1 VTENLRVHNLFS
13 HFRHYLSE
21 ERTIKVVME
30 QITDAELID
39 QVRGG
44 NKEAFGQLVERY
56 QQMVGHIAKKMIADE
71 WVARELAQEAILQ
84 AYLSINHLKDT
95 SRFKSWLYGITLNIC
110 RSYLHDQKRDM
121 LSLETIVGGMH
132 SDNITNFDDT
142 VDPQTI
148 AEAHDLHRLVLE
160 AIDELSSKD
169 KEATL
174 LFYYEQLTLQE
185 IAAFS
190 GVSVGAIKGRLHRA
204 RKQLQERL
212 SMVYVPEQ
220 RKEKGKMDTRQV
232 TIEAVRD
239 HPDTRQCF
247 VVLKDD
253 DDARL
258 VICIGRSEALT
269 IAAGLT
275 KISPPRPMTAHL
287 MVSLFEVTGL
297 QLKEVRIEACKDDIF
312 YAAITVADGK
322 RDYDLDARPSDAL
335 ALAVLLK
342 RPIFVADTLMKQ
354 FVQALPFE
362 QLELHSKF
370 RELDRDVVLDEHK
383 GWKEELLQF
392 IASLNRGILE
402 TEIQK
407 EKEEREATK
416 KEYIA
421 SWKEEHGQNQ
431 QET

>member
-1 VTENLRVHNLFS
+1 MDQL
-13 HFRHYLSE
+13 
-21 ERTIKVVME
+21 
-30 QITDAELID
+30 TDAKLVD

-44 NKEAFGQLVERY
+44 DKEAFGQLVERY
-56 QQMVGHIAKKMIADE
+56 QQMVGYIAKKMIADE
-71 WVARELAQEAILQ
+71 WIAHELAQEAILQ
-84 AYLSINHLKDT
+84 AYLSLDHLRDA

-110 RSYLHDQKRDM
+110 RSYLHDQKMD
-121 LSLETIVGGMH
+121 LFSLENIMGDVRSDIVTIFE
-132 SDNITNFDDT
+132 NT

-148 AEAHDLHRLVLE
+148 VEAHDLNRLVLD
-160 AIDELSSKD
+160 AIDELSSRD

-185 IAAFS
+185 IAALS
-190 GVSVGAIKGRLHRA
+190 GVSVGAIKGRLYRA

-212 SMVYVPEQ
+212 SMVYVPEP
-220 RKEKGKMDTRQV
+220 RKERRKMNLRQV
-232 TIEAVRD
+232 TIEAVRE

-253 DDARL
+253 DARL
-258 VICIGRSEALT
+258 VIFIGRPEALT

-297 QLKEVRIEACKDDIF
+297 QLKEVRIEGCKDDIF

-335 ALAVLLK
+335 ALAVLMK
-342 RPIFVADTLMKQ
+342 RPIFVADTLMEQ
-354 FVQALPFE
+354 FEQALLFE
-362 QLELHSKF
+362 RLELHSEF
-370 RELDRDVVLDEHK
+370 REVNRDVVLNEHK
-383 GWKEELLQF
+383 GQMEDLMQF
-392 IASLNRGILE
+392 LASLNRSIHESEL
-402 TEIQK
+402 QK
-407 EKEEREATK
+407 DKEEREETK
-416 KEYIA
+416 QENIA
-421 SWKEEHGQNQ
+421 SWKEEHMQNQ

>member
-1 VTENLRVHNLFS
+1 
-13 HFRHYLSE
+13 
-21 ERTIKVVME
+21 ME
-30 QITDAELID
+30 QITDAELVD
-39 QVRGG
+39 QVRGSD
-44 NKEAFGQLVERY
+44 KEAFAQLVERY
-56 QQMVGHIAKKMIADE
+56 QQMVGHIARKMIANE
-71 WVARELAQEAILQ
+71 WVAHEMAQEAILQ
-84 AYLSINHLKDT
+84 AYLSIDHLRDV

-110 RSYLHDQKRDM
+110 RSYLHDQRMDM
-121 LSLETIVGGMH
+121 LSLETIMGGVRR
-132 SDNITNFDDT
+132 NIISNFDDT

-148 AEAHDLHRLVLE
+148 AETHNLHRLVLD
-160 AIDELSSKD
+160 AIDELSSRD

-204 RKQLQERL
+204 RRQLQERL

-220 RKEKGKMDTRQV
+220 RKERRKMNLRQV
-232 TIEAVRD
+232 TIEAVRE

-247 VVLKDD
+247 VVLKD

-275 KISPPRPMTAHL
+275 KTSPPRPMTAHL

-297 QLKEVRIEACKDDIF
+297 QLKEVRIEAYKDDIF
-312 YAAITVADGK
+312 YAIITIVDGK
-322 RDYDLDARPSDAL
+322 GVHDLDARPSDAL

-342 RPIFVADTLMKQ
+342 RPIFVADTLTKQ
-354 FVQALPFE
+354 FEQAILFE
-362 QLELHSKF
+362 RIELHSEF
-370 RELDRDVVLDEHK
+370 REVNRDVVLNEHK
-383 GWKEELLQF
+383 GQMEDLMQF
-392 IASLNRGILE
+392 LASLNRSIHESEL
-402 TEIQK
+402 QK
-407 EKEEREATK
+407 EKEARERTK
-416 KEYIA
+416 QENIA
-421 SWKEEHGQNQ
+421 SWKEEHRQNQ